1 MVRAGAAAPC
11 ARGWPVRRTLNPY
24 TNWSGPQISSGMPI
38 PLGVDQGVVGAG
50 VVVAVGG
57 VPLGVG
63 VTEGVVEVVVSIG
76 DVVGELVG
84 WTVVARGVVSFFGS

>member
-1 MVRAGAAAPC
+1 
-11 ARGWPVRRTLNPY
+11 
-24 TNWSGPQISSGMPI
+24 MPI

-63 VTEGVVEVVVSIG
+63 VAEGVVAVVVGIG
-76 DVVGELVG
+76 DVVSDVVGVLVG